1 MILSTHER
9 ASQARR
15 APAGSGVLQLRR
27 LMPAAELESRLRCV
41 RRRKM
46 GAPKT
51 ENAVLCASSLHTSAG
66 AMDPKRWR
74 PSSRKIS
81 IAERVARGSA
91 HGGAWCGSADGY
103 FTRYFAPRGPI
114 DESRPDRGYAAIDRA
129 RALGARVGRRVG
141 EQATWAVRR
150 PSDSAVCPCL
160 ERGGGTDEC
169 TLSGRAQPNRRYGR
183 LRGSWRRVEAYR
195 REGFC
200 GATHER
206 AELTALLS
214 GGGHAARKL

>member
-114 DESRPDRGYAAIDRA
+114 DESRPDRGYAATDRT
-129 RALGARVGRRVG
+129 RAFGTRVGRRVA
-141 EQATWAVRR
+141 ELVA
-150 PSDSAVCPCL
+150 
-160 ERGGGTDEC
+160 
-169 TLSGRAQPNRRYGR
+169 
-183 LRGSWRRVEAYR
+183 RGSVQRAFYPSSGEATVMMAGPRILCSVLRCPDRRNPA
-195 REGFC
+195 
-200 GATHER
+200 
-206 AELTALLS
+206 
-214 GGGHAARKL
+214 

>member
-1 MILSTHER
+1 MDLTRGRGAERKTCPKLDPALAHSGLQMSWSDDSAGEKDPMILSTHER

-74 PSSRKIS
+74 PSSQKIS

-103 FTRYFAPRGPI
+103 FTRYFAPRGP
-114 DESRPDRGYAAIDRA
+114 DRRPRRPDR
-129 RALGARVGRRVG
+129 
-141 EQATWAVRR
+141 
-150 PSDSAVCPCL
+150 
-160 ERGGGTDEC
+160 
-169 TLSGRAQPNRRYGR
+169 
-183 LRGSWRRVEAYR
+183 
-195 REGFC
+195 
-200 GATHER
+200 
-206 AELTALLS
+206 
-214 GGGHAARKL
+214 RKPT

>member
-150 PSDSAVCPCL
+150 PSNSAASSLLAPKSSRVRGPRRP
-160 ERGGGTDEC
+160 ERRRSAGLPANRATRRRRLGGCWPPSPVRFSDIRFGAHGWS
-169 TLSGRAQPNRRYGR
+169 SGD
-183 LRGSWRRVEAYR
+183 RG
-195 REGFC
+195 
-200 GATHER
+200 ER
-206 AELTALLS
+206 
-214 GGGHAARKL
+214 